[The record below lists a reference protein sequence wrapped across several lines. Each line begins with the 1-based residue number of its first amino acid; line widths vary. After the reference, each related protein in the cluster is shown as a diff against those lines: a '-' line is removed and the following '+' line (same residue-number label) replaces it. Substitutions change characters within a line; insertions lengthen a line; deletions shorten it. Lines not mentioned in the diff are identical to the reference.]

1 MEEEKEIQ
9 ELRVAESLQVNL
21 QRYGMAAP
29 SRSYLV

>member
-9 ELRVAESLQVNL
+9 ELRVTESLQVSL
-21 QRYGMAAP
+21 QRYDMAAP